1 MSHNCW
7 TTYRFYTLLLRWG
20 VFPLFP
26 PVSAFRF
33 RGGEQKKKKR
43 EHDHRENS
51 SKREKIRG
59 WKSKEEFTRSWGVEK
74 QQQRKKVK
82 KKKKNTKIEDKRTID
97 IVKQRRLCLVNS
109 VYDHDF
115 QRHGRQNT
123 RIKSRDGERTRS
135 FADSEL
141 HCAWNA
147 FYGGEITATTVDDTR
162 LRDLTSNY
170 DT

>member
-82 KKKKNTKIEDKRTID
+82 KKKKTRRSKTKERLISLSSDDCASLIQFMTTIS
-97 IVKQRRLCLVNS
+97 S
-109 VYDHDF
+109 VMDD
-115 QRHGRQNT
+115 
-123 RIKSRDGERTRS
+123 RIRE
-135 FADSEL
+135 
-141 HCAWNA
+141 
-147 FYGGEITATTVDDTR
+147 
-162 LRDLTSNY
+162 
-170 DT
+170 